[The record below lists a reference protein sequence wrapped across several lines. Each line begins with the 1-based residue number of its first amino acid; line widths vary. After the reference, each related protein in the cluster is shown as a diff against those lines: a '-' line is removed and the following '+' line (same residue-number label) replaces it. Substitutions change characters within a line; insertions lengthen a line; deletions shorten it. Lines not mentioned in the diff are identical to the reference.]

1 MIRNQGELD
10 NLIQQLWQAEH
21 IGVAI
26 SNSSPPGAGQQQ
38 STHDGHAQGIAF
50 APNAGR
56 SAFVDFENFAEGKE
70 AALQAMRELL
80 SNGLIEKSVHDLKRA
95 TALLSPHGIELA
107 GVTDDTLIAAY
118 VIDPT
123 RSKYELTDLARET
136 VGAESGGPPYDGW
149 CETGWQTAEVGE
161 LSAQVARVF
170 GER

>member
-123 RSKYELTDLARET
+123 RSKYELTDLVRET
-136 VGAESGGPPYDGW
+136 DGAEGGGPSYYALSATSWP
-149 CETGWQTAEVGE
+149 TSE
-161 LSAQVARVF
+161 LSSMT
-170 GER
+170 G